1 MLTLFK
7 DLWDCILSAYKDRNT
22 VSIEFKIVSR
32 KAPHYSKIRVSFNS
46 LDITIMGGFR

>member
-7 DLWDCILSAYKDRNT
+7 DLWDCILSAYMDRN
-22 VSIEFKIVSR
+22 IEFKIVSR